1 MNKLHAIFIGF
12 AMLALPA
19 AAQLEMP
26 DDEAATSM
34 QPDVSAEAAPQKPA
48 EQKQSKYYTPSVS
61 YKAERNALRR
71 GNALFKDDKF
81 HEALEQYQKAID
93 INGSSIRGR
102 YNKAVA
108 LLQLQ
113 SDDNKGTENDPRVE
127 AAKIFAELVD
137 DAKKFDSEIA
147 QHAYY
152 NLGNIAFNDEKY
164 DQSIAFYKDAL
175 RIKPEDMDA
184 RENLR
189 LAQLKKQEQEQNQD
203 QNQDQNEQD
212 KKDQEQQQQQQ
223 QQQQDQQNQEEQQ
236 QQQQQKPMTG
246 SAQQIL
252 QTMQNK
258 ENATR
263 KKVQPQEQPA
273 GRPQTDKP
281 W

>member
-12 AMLALPA
+12 AMLALPV

-223 QQQQDQQNQEEQQ
+223 QQQQGQQNQEEQQ

>member
-26 DDEAATSM
+26 DDEAAASM

-212 KKDQEQQQQQQ
+212 KKDHEQQQQQQ

-263 KKVQPQEQPA
+263 KKVQPQEQPT

>member
-12 AMLALPA
+12 AMLALPV

-223 QQQQDQQNQEEQQ
+223 QDQQNQEEQQ

>member
-12 AMLALPA
+12 AMLALPV

-175 RIKPEDMDA
+175 PEDMDA

>member
-12 AMLALPA
+12 AMLALPVA
-19 AAQLEMP
+19 TQLEMP

>member
-61 YKAERNALRR
+61 YKAERNALRL

-164 DQSIAFYKDAL
+164 DQSIAFYKAAL
-175 RIKPEDMDA
+175 RIKPDDMDA

-203 QNQDQNEQD
+203 KNQDQNEQD
-212 KKDQEQQQQQQ
+212 KKDQEQQQQ

>member
-1 MNKLHAIFIGF
+1 
-12 AMLALPA
+12 MLALPV

>member
-175 RIKPEDMDA
+175 RIKPDDMDA

-223 QQQQDQQNQEEQQ
+223 QQDQQNQEEQ

>member
-26 DDEAATSM
+26 DDEAAASM

-175 RIKPEDMDA
+175 RIKPDDMDA

-212 KKDQEQQQQQQ
+212 KKDQEQQQ

>member
-34 QPDVSAEAAPQKPA
+34 QPDVSTEAAPQKPA

-61 YKAERNALRR
+61 YKAERNALRW

-175 RIKPEDMDA
+175 RIKPDDMDA

-236 QQQQQKPMTG
+236 QQQQKPMTG

>member
-12 AMLALPA
+12 AMLALPV

>member
-12 AMLALPA
+12 AMLALPV

-71 GNALFKDDKF
+71 GNALFKDDKY

>member
-26 DDEAATSM
+26 DDEAAASM
-34 QPDVSAEAAPQKPA
+34 QPDVSAEAATQKQA
-48 EQKQSKYYTPSVS
+48 EHKQSKYYTPSFS

-263 KKVQPQEQPA
+263 KKVQPQEQPT

>member
-12 AMLALPA
+12 AMLALPV

-127 AAKIFAELVD
+127 AAKIFAD
-137 DAKKFDSEIA
+137 
-147 QHAYY
+147 AYY

-236 QQQQQKPMTG
+236 QQQQQKPMP
-246 SAQQIL
+246 L
-252 QTMQNK
+252 V
-258 ENATR
+258 
-263 KKVQPQEQPA
+263 KKCSLRNSRQAVL
-273 GRPQTDKP
+273 RPTSLGNTA
-281 W
+281 

>member
-26 DDEAATSM
+26 DDEAAASM

-203 QNQDQNEQD
+203 QNQDQNEQE
-212 KKDQEQQQQQQ
+212 KKDQEQQQKQQ

>member
-26 DDEAATSM
+26 DDEAAASM
-34 QPDVSAEAAPQKPA
+34 QPYVSAEAAPQKPA

-263 KKVQPQEQPA
+263 KKVQPQEQPT

>member
-12 AMLALPA
+12 AMLALPV

-127 AAKIFAELVD
+127 AAKIFAELAD

-236 QQQQQKPMTG
+236 QQQQKPMTG

>member
-12 AMLALPA
+12 AMLALPV

-236 QQQQQKPMTG
+236 QQKPMTG

>member
-1 MNKLHAIFIGF
+1 MNKLHAIFMGF

-26 DDEAATSM
+26 DDEAAASM

-175 RIKPEDMDA
+175 RIKPDDMDA

-263 KKVQPQEQPA
+263 KKVQPQEQPV

>member
-12 AMLALPA
+12 AMLALPV

-236 QQQQQKPMTG
+236 QKQQQKPMTG

>member
-12 AMLALPA
+12 AMLALPV

-175 RIKPEDMDA
+175 RIKPDDMDA

-203 QNQDQNEQD
+203 QDQDQNEQD
-212 KKDQEQQQQQQ
+212 KKDQEQQQQ

>member
-12 AMLALPA
+12 AMLALPV

-26 DDEAATSM
+26 DDEAAASM

>member
-12 AMLALPA
+12 AMLALPT

-26 DDEAATSM
+26 DDEAAASM

>member
-26 DDEAATSM
+26 DDEAAASM

-189 LAQLKKQEQEQNQD
+189 LAQLKKQEQED

>member
-12 AMLALPA
+12 AMLALPV

-223 QQQQDQQNQEEQQ
+223 QQQQAQQNQEEQQ

>member
-12 AMLALPA
+12 AMLAQPV

>member
-12 AMLALPA
+12 AMLALPV

-203 QNQDQNEQD
+203 QNLDQKKKK

>member
-26 DDEAATSM
+26 DDEAAASM

-81 HEALEQYQKAID
+81 HEALEHYQKAID

>member
-12 AMLALPA
+12 AMLALPV

-203 QNQDQNEQD
+203 QNQDQNDQD